1 MITPSKTKRGDCV
14 MQLNTEVYAPGN
26 ARFDMCGQ
34 RLPTQMHLTDE
45 KITPGLASRLLRYAE
60 KSLDDEGF
68 LDAVAGWSITVGS
81 DNADERPADRF
92 YWVMWTNPKGA
103 SLSITGILT
112 RRGWPS
118 LDHGMQIDRA

>member
-1 MITPSKTKRGDCV
+1 
-14 MQLNTEVYAPGN
+14 MQLNTEVYAPGP

-34 RLPTQMHLTDE
+34 SLPTQIHLTE
-45 KITPGLASRLLRYAE
+45 EAITPGLATRLLRYAE
-60 KSLDDEGF
+60 KALNAEGF
-68 LDAVAGWSITVGS
+68 LGAVAGWEITVGS

-92 YWVMWTNPKGA
+92 YWVKWTNPKGA

>member
-1 MITPSKTKRGDCV
+1 ME
-14 MQLNTEVYAPGN
+14 QHTEVYAPGP

-34 RLPTQMHLTDE
+34 SLPTQMHLTEE
-45 KITPGLASRLLRYAE
+45 KISQGLATRLYRYAE
-60 KSLDDEGF
+60 QALDAEGF
-68 LDAVAGWSITVGS
+68 LDAVAGWNVTIGT

-92 YWVMWTNPKGA
+92 YWVKWTNPKGA

-112 RRGWPS
+112 RCGWPF